1 MQNIETFEEEVFKKT
16 LRFLSPVG
24 SLDYKGFDFP
34 FSVVKN
40 PNRLHNMF
48 ETGDTTY
55 HTGVLLRALAW
66 RWKAKANHETEKAIF
81 DILNYFTMS
90 QKYNNGCLVRS
101 WTRHEGYSHFPESE
115 KNGTL
120 EANWF
125 GESAPEGSY
134 RYRGVTYMNA
144 SYWLRYDISVD
155 AIVTAFTG
163 LYWVAKFGNDAM
175 KSVVKDI
182 AKSQLDYYRKNDWAI
197 RDDQG
202 RLLRYGRHWQIN
214 PLCNINRKIITYL
227 AEGGLVER
235 SCYDFFLTR
244 FSTNIP
250 FRHPSTRVQFNNYMS
265 ISALAVI
272 QDMGI
277 DVSRSIRTLAE
288 ETIAEW
294 NWMNNKI
301 AKYFLG
307 LSLPVLYD
315 VPLTTSHSLHYK
327 LLKTPVPHGNRH
339 NTLNVWEVSA
349 YRMSVA
355 QQEGVFDLPQ
365 AWWLELYWCYEK

>member
-1 MQNIETFEEEVFKKT
+1 MNNIETFEEEVFKRT

-48 ETGDTTY
+48 EAGDTTY

-66 RWKAKANHETEKAIF
+66 RWKAKADHETEKAIF

-115 KNGTL
+115 KNGTR

-163 LYWVAKFGNDAM
+163 LYWFAKFVNDSM

-202 RLLRYGRHWQIN
+202 RLLRYGRHWIIN

-227 AEGGLVER
+227 AEGTIEKHFV
-235 SCYDFFLTR
+235 DIFLNN

-250 FRHPSTRVQFNNYMS
+250 FRHRSARVQFNNYMS
-265 ISALAVI
+265 ISALAI
-272 QDMGI
+272 LADMGI
-277 DVSRSIRTLAE
+277 YVSKSIHTLVD
-288 ETIAEW
+288 ETITEW
-294 NWMNNKI
+294 NWLNNKI
-301 AKYFLG
+301 GKYFLK
-307 LSLPVLYD
+307 LSLPVDYN
-315 VPLTTSHSLHYK
+315 VPLTEKHSLHYK
-327 LLKTPVPHGNRH
+327 ETKTAVPHGSRH

-349 YRMSVA
+349 YRLSIA
-355 QQEGVFDLPQ
+355 SLPEIYDLPQ
-365 AWWLELYWCYEK
+365 AWWLELYWCYE